1 MAGGI
6 ATRWRILSGEDEW
19 EGLLDPLD
27 IDLRHYIIHYGERAG
42 AVAVVYEPKSK
53 NYRLPRYLKEHLF
66 SKVGLQS
73 GNPYKYE
80 VKEYLYAAIHLP
92 LSIGKSNFLGFVAVT
107 TDEGA
112 KVLGRRDVLI
122 SWRGTQLEHEWLV
135 DDDIDLVSA
144 SDILGSNNG
153 LDPLVHQG
161 WLSYYTN
168 KDIFSPHNQ
177 LRSCRDQVLA
187 ALKSILEEYKDEEIS
202 ITVTGHSM
210 GAAMATLNATD
221 IVCNGHNKPTD
232 QLDKLIPVT
241 AIVFASPRLGD
252 EGFEKVFSGLENLH
266 VLHVTNDQDIVPK
279 LPYLDG
285 KYVHV
290 GKELRIDS
298 LKSPYVKVFPES
310 DEAGK
315 LGSLHDLEVYLHGVA
330 GTQGIKSNDFKLEV
344 NRDLALVNKYIDLL
358 KDEHKVVGS
367 WWTEKNKS
375 MIQMD
380 DGSWVLDDGES

>member
-6 ATRWRILSGEDEW
+6 ATKWKVLSGEDDW
-19 EGLLDPLD
+19 KDLLEPLD
-27 IDLRHYIIHYGERAG
+27 IDLRHYIIHCGERAG
-42 AVAVVYEPKSK
+42 AVAVVHEPKSK

-73 GNPYKYE
+73 GNPYKYA

-92 LSIGKSNFLGFVAVT
+92 SSIGKSNFVGFVAVT

-112 KVLGRRDVLI
+112 RVLGRRDVLI
-122 SWRGTQLEHEWLV
+122 SWRGTQLEHEWVV
-135 DDDIDLVSA
+135 DDDTALVSA

-153 LDPLVHQG
+153 LDPLVHHG

-168 KDIFSPHNQ
+168 KDILSPHNK
-177 LRSCRDQVLA
+177 LRSCRDQVLD
-187 ALKSILEEYKDEEIS
+187 ALKKVLEEYKDEKIS

-221 IVCNGHNKPTD
+221 IVCNGHNKLTD
-232 QLDKLIPVT
+232 QPDKLIPVT

-252 EGFEKVFSGLENLH
+252 KGFEKVFSGLENLH
-266 VLHVTNDQDIVPK
+266 VLRVTNDQDIVPT
-279 LPYLDG
+279 LPLNG
-285 KYVHV
+285 EYVPV

-298 LKSPYVKVFPES
+298 LKSSYLKGTES
-310 DEAGK
+310 D
-315 LGSLHDLEVYLHGVA
+315 
-330 GTQGIKSNDFKLEV
+330 DFKLEV

>member
-6 ATRWRILSGEDEW
+6 ATKWKVLSGEDDW
-19 EGLLDPLD
+19 KDLLDPPH
-27 IDLRHYIIHYGERAG
+27 IDLRHYIIHCGERAG
-42 AVAVVYEPKSK
+42 AVAVVHEPKSK

-66 SKVGLQS
+66 SKMGLQS
-73 GNPYKYE
+73 GNPYKYV
-80 VKEYLYAAIHLP
+80 VKEYLYATIPL

-122 SWRGTQLEHEWLV
+122 SWRGTQLEHEYLV
-135 DDDIDLVSA
+135 DADTALVSA

-161 WLSYYTN
+161 WLSYYTH
-168 KDIFSPHNQ
+168 KDILSPHNK
-177 LRSCRDQVLA
+177 LHSCRDQVLA
-187 ALKSILEEYKDEEIS
+187 ALKSVIEEYKDEKIS

-210 GAAMATLNATD
+210 GAAIATLNATD

-232 QLDKLIPVT
+232 QSDKLIPVT

-266 VLHVTNDQDIVPK
+266 VLRVTNDQDIVPK
-279 LPYLDG
+279 LPLDS

-290 GKELRIDS
+290 GKALIIDS
-298 LKSPYVKVFPES
+298 LKSTYLKVIPES
-310 DEAGK
+310 DK
-315 LGSLHDLEVYLHGVA
+315 VRRLSSLHDLEVYLHGVA
-330 GTQGIKSNDFKLEV
+330 GTQGTESNDFKLEV

-375 MIQMD
+375 MSQMD